1 MDLGDNRFLNWI
13 FCLWNGLWCALRSY
27 CNDHTSQFVHIHY
40 PDYIIHQSAGQLS
53 DEPASWGGRLNG
65 CFLAQA
71 WLVRQENLFRHLG
84 GCIWLLFCISPES
97 FLHVT
102 GIECLGSSPE
112 QSLDFLDLIVAMCK
126 EYQKCID
133 FWCVLIDFFRPSF
146 PLFLHSISVS
156 FPPSC
161 LSLLLCNFHSVKDGT
176 QEFMLAK

>member
-13 FCLWNGLWCALRSY
+13 FCLRNGLWCALRSY
-27 CNDHTSQFVHIHY
+27 CNDHTSQFVHTHY

-84 GCIWLLFCISPES
+84 GCIWRFPHQPWVFSARHRYRMPSLFPRAVSWFSWPHC
-97 FLHVT
+97 
-102 GIECLGSSPE
+102 C
-112 QSLDFLDLIVAMCK
+112 MCK

-133 FWCVLIDFFRPSF
+133 FWCVPMDFFKPSF
-146 PLFLHSISVS
+146 PLFSHSIPVS
-156 FPPSC
+156 FPPSS
-161 LSLLLCNFHSVKDGT
+161 LSLLLCNFHSAKDGT
-176 QEFMLAK
+176 QVFMLAI